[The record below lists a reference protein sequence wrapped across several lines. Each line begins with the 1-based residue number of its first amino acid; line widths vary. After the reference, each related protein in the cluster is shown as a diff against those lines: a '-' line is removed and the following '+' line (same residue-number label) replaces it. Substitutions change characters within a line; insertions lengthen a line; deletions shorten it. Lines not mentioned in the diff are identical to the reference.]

1 MVGCGGMAQH
11 YLSVYRDLPWV
22 QVRACVDIDL
32 EQAERAAQLVAA
44 DRASN
49 DFTTALSV
57 DVEAVIINTPN
68 HLHREQAVAAM
79 NAGKH
84 ILLQKPLAAHLSDA
98 EAIAEAA
105 DRSGVISGLYMSY
118 FDQPLIHDLR
128 DMIADGRP
136 LTAEAT
142 IAAMSR
148 YGTEPATHFA

>member
-1 MVGCGGMAQH
+1 MFERRVTVAVVGCGGMAQH

-44 DRASN
+44 DKASN
-49 DFTTALSV
+49 DFTTALSA

-84 ILLQKPLAAHLSDA
+84 ILLQKPLAANLSDA

-105 DRSGVISGLYMSY
+105 D
-118 FDQPLIHDLR
+118 
-128 DMIADGRP
+128 
-136 LTAEAT
+136 
-142 IAAMSR
+142 
-148 YGTEPATHFA
+148 